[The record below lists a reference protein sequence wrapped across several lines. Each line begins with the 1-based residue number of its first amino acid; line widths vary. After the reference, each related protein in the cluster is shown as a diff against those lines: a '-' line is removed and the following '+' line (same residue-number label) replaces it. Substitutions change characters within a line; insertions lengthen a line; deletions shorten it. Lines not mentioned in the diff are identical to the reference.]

1 VDRYTGRQWRVAD
14 GWLECEAIGG
24 WQRVF
29 EVADG
34 TELARALAWLSG
46 ANIKVVSQEM
56 QLPALA
62 VAA

>member
-1 VDRYTGRQWRVAD
+1 
-14 GWLECEAIGG
+14 
-24 WQRVF
+24 VF
-29 EVADG
+29 EVADS
-34 TELARALAWLSG
+34 TDLAMRLAWLSG